1 MKILDASSVICVLK
15 EIEEPD
21 IFHICEKLNHE
32 LYITKEVYEEL
43 KKNEITYKK
52 FQEFGRIHVLNSNYN
67 EEIEILK
74 KKYIWMHDGEASIIC
89 AAKILIKA
97 NIPFHCII
105 DERAR
110 DVAKKMGIPATGTIG
125 LILWEKEKGKLVVD
139 DLQEI
144 KTKLEESPFR
154 LSKDLL
160 ELLIS

>member
-1 MKILDASSVICVLK
+1 
-15 EIEEPD
+15 
-21 IFHICEKLNHE
+21 
-32 LYITKEVYEEL
+32 
-43 KKNEITYKK
+43 
-52 FQEFGRIHVLNSNYN
+52 
-67 EEIEILK
+67 
-74 KKYIWMHDGEASIIC
+74 MHDGEASIIC